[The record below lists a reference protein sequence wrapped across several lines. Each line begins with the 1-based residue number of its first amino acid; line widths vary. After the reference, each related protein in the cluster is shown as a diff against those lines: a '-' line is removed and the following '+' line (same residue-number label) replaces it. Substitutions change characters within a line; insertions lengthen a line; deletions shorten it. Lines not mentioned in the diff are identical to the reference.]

1 MATSASPPGGRSEA
15 DGGAPLASP
24 PAKLR
29 PGRVWYWV
37 SAAVVLAGVAWV
49 VVAFLVIIGQV
60 DSFPR
65 VPAPGTGVLF
75 LPSGGYVV
83 YYEGPGAS
91 NGAVRAGHIG
101 MRPLSGSAAVGSI
114 RPYSGGP
121 VTYQFGSH
129 DGSAV
134 AVVQITRPGRFLVQ
148 ETSSAALAGGHL
160 AFGSSIA
167 GWIVAAVVPALV
179 LGLAGI
185 GGVIAVAIIRHT
197 RARRA
202 WSPPPLPS

>member
-75 LPSGGYVV
+75 LPSGGPSCLRLQHCRVDR
-83 YYEGPGAS
+83 GRRRSGPCPGA
-91 NGAVRAGHIG
+91 
-101 MRPLSGSAAVGSI
+101 
-114 RPYSGGP
+114 GGNRRC
-121 VTYQFGSH
+121 
-129 DGSAV
+129 D
-134 AVVQITRPGRFLVQ
+134 RGRHYPAHTGQARV
-148 ETSSAALAGGHL
+148 
-160 AFGSSIA
+160 
-167 GWIVAAVVPALV
+167 VAAAAAE
-179 LGLAGI
+179 LA
-185 GGVIAVAIIRHT
+185 AACR
-197 RARRA
+197 
-202 WSPPPLPS
+202 PPISAQDVTPL

>member
-1 MATSASPPGGRSEA
+1 MATSASPPGGWSPPGGGSEA

-37 SAAVVLAGVAWV
+37 SAAAVLAGVAWA

-65 VPAPGTGVLF
+65 VPAPGTGVLV

-91 NGAVRAGHIG
+91 NGAVPAGHIG
-101 MRPLSGSAAVGSI
+101 MRPLSESAAVGSI
-114 RPYSGGP
+114 RPYSGGS

-148 ETSSAALAGGHL
+148 ETSSAALAWGPIL
-160 AFGSSIA
+160 PSA
-167 GWIVAAVVPALV
+167 PALP
-179 LGLAGI
+179 
-185 GGVIAVAIIRHT
+185 GGSWPPSFRPLSWGWRESAV
-197 RARRA
+197 
-202 WSPPPLPS
+202 

>member
-65 VPAPGTGVLF
+65 LPAPGTGVLF

-83 YYEGPGAS
+83 YFFFNGAS
-91 NGAVRAGHIG
+91 TGAVYALYIG
-101 MRPLSGSAAVGSI
+101 VAPPSAS
-114 RPYSGGP
+114 
-121 VTYQFGSH
+121 
-129 DGSAV
+129 
-134 AVVQITRPGRFLVQ
+134 
-148 ETSSAALAGGHL
+148 
-160 AFGSSIA
+160 
-167 GWIVAAVVPALV
+167 
-179 LGLAGI
+179 
-185 GGVIAVAIIRHT
+185 
-197 RARRA
+197 
-202 WSPPPLPS
+202 